1 LPGWPSAGQ
10 AFSFPAAG
18 TLLAAVKLRHAPT
31 HMGPNIMAVIAIV
44 STILASHV
52 TPQNRL
58 ALSYLMLP
66 VLAICVLLFLCGIV
80 AITEHS
86 EWFNA

>member
-1 LPGWPSAGQ
+1 
-10 AFSFPAAG
+10 
-18 TLLAAVKLRHAPT
+18 
-31 HMGPNIMAVIAIV
+31 MAVIAIV
-44 STILASHV
+44 STILASHAKP
-52 TPQNRL
+52 TQTSQNRL